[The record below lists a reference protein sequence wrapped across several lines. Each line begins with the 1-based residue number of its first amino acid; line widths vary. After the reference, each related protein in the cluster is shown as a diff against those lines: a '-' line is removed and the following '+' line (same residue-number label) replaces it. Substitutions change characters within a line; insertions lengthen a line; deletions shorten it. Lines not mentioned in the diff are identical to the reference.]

1 MRGLSLIALLLA
13 LNAQA
18 GPRGIALGSSLPEGV
33 PSVAGWER
41 VAGEADFTNPDF
53 SVRYEFF
60 VRPGRAGAY
69 EVVRYRFEGPG
80 ATGFA
85 LHERLQWD
93 KDGREVHRY
102 ECRPA
107 EPPDVGDGCAW
118 REPPRDSQSYRNE
131 VRVVLWL
138 YDLHRRLR
146 EARDAGELPG

>member
-1 MRGLSLIALLLA
+1 VRAVSTAALVLGFVLQAGAARDLA
-13 LNAQA
+13 LA
-18 GPRGIALGSSLPEGV
+18 PSLPEGV

-41 VAGEADFTNPDF
+41 VAGEADFKDPDV

-69 EVVRYRFEGPG
+69 EVVRYRFAGPG
-80 ATGFA
+80 AVNYA
-85 LHERLQWD
+85 LHEGLQWD
-93 KDGREVHRY
+93 VNGREVHRY
-102 ECRPA
+102 LCLPA
-107 EPPDVGDGCAW
+107 ELPATSGCTW
-118 REPPRDSQSYRNE
+118 RELGRESPAYRNE

>member
-1 MRGLSLIALLLA
+1 VRAVSTAALVLGFALQGGAARDLA
-13 LNAQA
+13 FAPA
-18 GPRGIALGSSLPEGV
+18 VPEGV
-33 PSVAGWER
+33 PSVLGWER
-41 VAGEADFTNPDF
+41 VAGEADFKDPDV

-69 EVVRYRFEGPG
+69 EVVRYRFAGPAAG
-80 ATGFA
+80 DYA

-93 KDGREVHRY
+93 VNGREVHRY
-102 ECRPA
+102 ECRPVVA
-107 EPPDVGDGCAW
+107 EPRACRW
-118 REPPRDSQSYRNE
+118 HELSRDSAAYRDE